1 MRVITS
7 ILFVVVLTTALSV
20 STGCSD
26 NSTGTHN
33 GSSDSVTIS
42 FVNYIPSASCVYVDS
57 QLMFTSFNTA
67 HGSFKVLKNAALK
80 LRAYD
85 TIGFST
91 GRVVYDTFNIFD
103 WSGNTYR
110 CDIYDTVAKS
120 NMNWTV
126 GEHDK
131 W

>member
-1 MRVITS
+1 MRVIKS
-7 ILFVVVLTTALSV
+7 ILFITALTTALSV

-57 QLMFTSFNTA
+57 QLIFTSFNTG
-67 HGSFKVLKNAALK
+67 HRSFKVRKNAALK

-85 TIGFST
+85 TIGT
-91 GRVVYDTFNIFD
+91 DIHGLIAYDTFNIFY
-103 WSGNTYR
+103 WSDDTIR

-120 NMNWTV
+120 NMDWTV
-126 GEHDK
+126 GEK